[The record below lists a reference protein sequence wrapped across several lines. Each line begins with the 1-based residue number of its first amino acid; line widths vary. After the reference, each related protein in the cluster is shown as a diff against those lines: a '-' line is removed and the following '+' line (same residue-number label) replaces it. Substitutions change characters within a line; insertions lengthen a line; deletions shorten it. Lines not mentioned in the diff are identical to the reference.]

1 MQAIA
6 AKYLFDGETLLENKV
21 LIIDNNLIQKI
32 IDINLAAS
40 LNYNYLGD
48 GIIAPGFIDLQLNGC
63 GGVLFNETTNMPT
76 LETMYQ
82 TCLRF
87 GTTSFLPTLITSD
100 INTVT
105 LALNTVKEWFATYG
119 NTRGVIGIHLEGPFI
134 AKDKKGIH
142 SEEHI
147 IKPEDKILTLVT
159 QYVKHFPIKMT
170 IAVETFTEAQIK
182 FLYNAGIILSIGH
195 SNANYAQAVK
205 AIQCGITTATHVFN
219 AMSGLTARNPGVIGA
234 ILNNNIYA
242 GVIADLLHVDAANI
256 ELLYRLK
263 PDKLYLVTDSVTPMG
278 TKLTKFMLAGKE
290 LSVKDGKCIDENNVL
305 GGANLTMNNA
315 IKKCVEE
322 CHIPLP
328 QALKM
333 ASLIPAQVMHLDN
346 TLGKIKP
353 NYRADLVYLEP
364 NNYECTIIKN
374 T

>member
-1 MQAIA
+1 MQVIA
-6 AKYLFDGETLLENKV
+6 AKYLFDGETLLENKA

-32 IDINLAAS
+32 IDINLATS

-63 GGVLFNETTNMPT
+63 GGVLFNETTDMPT

-119 NTRGVIGIHLEGPFI
+119 NTRGGIGIHLEGPFI

-147 IKPEDKILTLVT
+147 IKPEDKLLALVT

-256 ELLYRLK
+256 ELLYKLK

-315 IKKCVEE
+315 IKNCVEE

-364 NNYECTIIKN
+364 NNYECTIVRS

>member
-256 ELLYRLK
+256 ELLYKLK